1 MILYEVYII
10 QALRVLAK
18 KEQVRSKVNIQM
30 GHLVIHTQR
39 VPRTGLEDL
48 NIVLPKDRFHFLVFK
63 SVLGTW
69 LSCKYFDG
77 RLQHSSKKAE
87 SYLKFELIKVTSI
100 SIAV

>member
-30 GHLVIHTQR
+30 GDLVIHTQR

-48 NIVLPKDRFHFLVFK
+48 NIVLLEHYPRIVGIF
-63 SVLGTW
+63 
-69 LSCKYFDG
+69 
-77 RLQHSSKKAE
+77 
-87 SYLKFELIKVTSI
+87 
-100 SIAV
+100 